1 MLHFGRGKTIADL
14 AASVGVHRVSF
25 ARLARTSGIPGL
37 VRTASNRWKLGDSQA
52 FEEFVEK
59 YKAKIGARCAR
70 LATFNGNRQ
79 SALTSAIRFHR
90 KRFPSDQQI
99 PAQCEKEIKRLRSP
113 GIGESYTTT
122 EMAKLLGVS
131 SQTVRNRRYGI
142 PGAKVVGQ
150 RLRFEKCD
158 KLSEFLESRHS
169 IRIVQMPR
177 WPRPKRVVRSDDQAV
192 MPFVLSAS
200 KSADY
205 RLGSCIDASSWSLA
219 EAYTRFF
226 SHDSG

>member
-1 MLHFGRGKTIADL
+1 VLHFRSKTIADL

-25 ARLARTSGIPGL
+25 ARLARTNGIPGL
-37 VRTASNRWKLGDSQA
+37 VRTASDRWRLGDSHA

-59 YKAKIGARCAR
+59 YKSKISARCAR
-70 LATFNGNRQ
+70 LAKFNGERQ
-79 SALTSAIRFHR
+79 RVLTSAIRFYR

-99 PAQCEKEIKRLRSP
+99 PAQCAKEIERLRSP

-131 SQTVRNRRYGI
+131 SQTVRNRRNGI
-142 PGAKVVGQ
+142 PGAKFVGQ
-150 RLRFEKCD
+150 RLRFEKCN
-158 KLSEFLESRHS
+158 KLSEFLRSRHS
-169 IRIVQMPR
+169 TRIVQMPG

-192 MPFVLSAS
+192 MLLVLSAS
-200 KSADY
+200 ESVDCD
-205 RLGSCIDASSWSLA
+205 LGSCIDASSGSLA

-226 SHDSG
+226 SNDSG